1 MAREWRDGSVMQM
14 YGKEIFSTTFTVIE
28 LDLQFSIFV
37 LKSVKYKFLV
47 LSN

>member
-1 MAREWRDGSVMQM
+1 MAGEEGEGGEGLGVGSVMQI

-37 LKSVKYKFLV
+37 LK
-47 LSN
+47 